1 MKITHL
7 TSAHPRFDTRIFFKM
22 CSSLANKGFDVSL
35 VVADG
40 KGDETKSGVKI
51 VDVGPSKNRLFRI
64 LRAPNCVFKKALA
77 LDSDIYHLHD
87 PELLPIGLKL
97 KRCGKI
103 VIFDSHEDVPKQMLT
118 KPYLNKPLLKIVS
131 FGIKQYEAWVCKQ
144 LDGVITATPYI
155 REKFLKINP
164 NSIDIN
170 NFPIL
175 VELSTDVKWKDKKK
189 EVCYVGGIDKIRGI
203 KELVRAM
210 GKIKSNTMLN
220 LCGIVGDKNTEKE
233 VKAEIGWS
241 QIIEYGFINRENVK
255 NVLNRSFAGIVTLHP
270 IINYL
275 DALPVKMFE
284 YMSAGIPVIASNF
297 PLWRDIIEGNNCGI
311 CVDPL
316 NPNKIAEAIDYLFM
330 HPEQA
335 EIMGNNGRK
344 AVENQYNWA
353 DEEKKLFKFYKNL

>member
-1 MKITHL
+1 
-7 TSAHPRFDTRIFFKM
+7 
-22 CSSLANKGFDVSL
+22 
-35 VVADG
+35 
-40 KGDETKSGVKI
+40 
-51 VDVGPSKNRLFRI
+51 
-64 LRAPNCVFKKALA
+64 
-77 LDSDIYHLHD
+77 
-87 PELLPIGLKL
+87 
-97 KRCGKI
+97 
-103 VIFDSHEDVPKQMLT
+103 
-118 KPYLNKPLLKIVS
+118 
-131 FGIKQYEAWVCKQ
+131 
-144 LDGVITATPYI
+144 
-155 REKFLKINP
+155 
-164 NSIDIN
+164 
-170 NFPIL
+170 
-175 VELSTDVKWKDKKK
+175 
-189 EVCYVGGIDKIRGI
+189 
-203 KELVRAM
+203 
-210 GKIKSNTMLN
+210 MLN

-335 EIMGNNGRK
+335 EIMGNNGRI
-344 AVENQYNWA
+344 AVEQKYNW
-353 DEEKKLFKFYKNL
+353 ETEKEKLVGFYKVL